1 METFALK
8 GYLFIMIFYSTAD
21 IFSLLQKVF
30 FKYAI
35 IQNNKKIKTGK
46 NLYLI
51 WFKANELSYKEYKL
65 AERKLNI

>member
-1 METFALK
+1 MCN
-8 GYLFIMIFYSTAD
+8 
-21 IFSLLQKVF
+21 LQKVF
-30 FKYAI
+30 FKYTI

-51 WFKANELSYKEYKL
+51 RFKANELSYKEYKL

>member
-1 METFALK
+1 MCN
-8 GYLFIMIFYSTAD
+8 
-21 IFSLLQKVF
+21 LQKVF

-65 AERKLNI
+65 AERKLKI

>member
-1 METFALK
+1 MCN
-8 GYLFIMIFYSTAD
+8 
-21 IFSLLQKVF
+21 LQKVF
-30 FKYAI
+30 FKYVI
-35 IQNNKKIKTGK
+35 MQNNKKIKTGK

>member
-1 METFALK
+1 MCN
-8 GYLFIMIFYSTAD
+8 
-21 IFSLLQKVF
+21 LQKVF
-30 FKYAI
+30 FKHAI
-35 IQNNKKIKTGK
+35 IQDNKKIEAGK

>member
-1 METFALK
+1 MDIKSRECLK
-8 GYLFIMIFYSTAD
+8 KYLIICMCN
-21 IFSLLQKVF
+21 LQKVF

-51 WFKANELSYKEYKL
+51 WFKVNELSYKEYKL

>member
-1 METFALK
+1 MCN
-8 GYLFIMIFYSTAD
+8 
-21 IFSLLQKVF
+21 LQKVF

-51 WFKANELSYKEYKL
+51 WYKEYKL